1 MCSPVTNI
9 VFIFPNLLQKRDPVL
24 DRKRCELVVKAFQNH
39 VNSKRP
45 AKLPNKWHV
54 WKYVEADQ
62 RRKAVQFD
70 WMKMGRDTSE
80 EVGWG
85 RRIYEKTEIEVL

>member
-1 MCSPVTNI
+1 MCAPVTNI
-9 VFIFPNLLQKRDPVL
+9 FFISPNLLQKRDPVL